1 MTCRYCH
8 SNMDRTELPPLYCA
22 SHPESRVCPRCY
34 ACQQEA
40 PVFGSQWKL
49 ERMKQLVEDF
59 T

>member
-8 SNMDRTELPPLYCA
+8 SNIDRTELPPLYCA

-34 ACQQEA
+34 TCQLEPPIVA
-40 PVFGSQWKL
+40 L
-49 ERMKQLVEDF
+49 ERWRRLVEDF